1 MIERPLIERP
11 LIERR
16 WGILLLLCLACAVA
30 QAAGLPRES
39 RVPGGIAYI
48 EVPGGE
54 QAPRVV
60 FGDYRAAVI
69 RQEDRWVAV
78 VGIPLATKAG
88 HHTLQV
94 YSGIR
99 NEGSGKTEV
108 PFDITDKA
116 YRTQKL
122 TIKNKRQVNPTS
134 EDLQRIA
141 KEQERSNAALS
152 KFTTAGTP
160 HLVLSSPV
168 KGVRSDSYGSRRIFN
183 GQPRNPHSGMDI
195 AAGTGTLIHSPAAG
209 TVVEAGNFF
218 FNGNTLYIDH
228 GYGLVTMYCHLDS
241 IAVKVGDELKAG
253 DVIGKVGATGRV
265 TGPHLHWG
273 VALNRAMVD
282 PALFLET
289 AE

>member
-1 MIERPLIERP
+1 MIERPLSA
-11 LIERR
+11 
-16 WGILLLLCLACAVA
+16 LLFLCLGCAAA

-209 TVVEAGNFF
+209 TVVEAGKFF